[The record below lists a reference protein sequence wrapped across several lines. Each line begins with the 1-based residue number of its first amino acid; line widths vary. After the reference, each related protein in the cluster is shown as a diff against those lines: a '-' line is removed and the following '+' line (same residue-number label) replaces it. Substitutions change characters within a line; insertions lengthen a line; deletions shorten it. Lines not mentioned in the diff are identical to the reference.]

1 MITPYEVDR
10 SYIIGQSAAI
20 ACLAETLAYKLNAT
34 LNVAPGCGDE
44 LIARLEHDVPAVTPL
59 MRDLRN
65 FIGVAIDKAGHVD
78 GYTESLLE

>member
-34 LNVAPGCGDE
+34 LNVVPGCGDE

-59 MRDLRN
+59 MRAVRN
-65 FIGVAIDKAGHVD
+65 MLCNGIRHAERHPEW
-78 GYTESLLE
+78 TEFFPE